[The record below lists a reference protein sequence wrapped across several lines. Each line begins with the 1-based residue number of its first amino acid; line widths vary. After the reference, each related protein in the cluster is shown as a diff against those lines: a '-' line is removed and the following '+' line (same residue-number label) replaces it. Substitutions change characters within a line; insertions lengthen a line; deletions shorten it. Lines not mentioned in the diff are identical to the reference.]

1 MFEEAYETVLS
12 GENLLGK
19 GKRWDA
25 TVFEIL

>member
-19 GKRWDA
+19 GKRRDA
-25 TVFEIL
+25 TELEIQ